1 MEEKAA
7 PRQELQVN
15 IRNMREGDIEE
26 VLSIDRKITGK
37 NRAFTYDFSPLG
49 GELTLSVVA
58 EAEGKIVGFLL
69 GQSST
74 SSYDATDIA
83 IVQNIGVDPGYLH
96 YHIGTR
102 LMQFFVD
109 CCKKR
114 GLDSIHAMVRSQD
127 DQLIPFL
134 KSMEFIEGK
143 LVEFVKPLKR

>member
-1 MEEKAA
+1 MGEKDA

-15 IRNMREGDIEE
+15 VRSMTEADIEE

-49 GELTLSVVA
+49 GELTMSVVA
-58 EAEGKIVGFLL
+58 EADGKIVGFLL
-69 GQSST
+69 GQRST

-83 IVQNIGVDPGYLH
+83 LVQNIGVDTEYLH
-96 YHIGTR
+96 HHIGTK
-102 LMQFFVD
+102 LMQFFTE
-109 CCKKR
+109 CCTKR

-134 KSMEFIEGK
+134 KSLKFIEGK
-143 LVEFVKPLKR
+143 LVEFIKPLKR

>member
-1 MEEKAA
+1 MEEKAT

-15 IRNMREGDIEE
+15 IRSMTEGDIEE

-37 NRAFTYDFSPLG
+37 NRAFTYDFTPLG
-49 GELTLSVVA
+49 GELTMSVVA
-58 EAEGKIVGFLL
+58 EAEGRIIGFLL
-69 GQSST
+69 GQRST

-83 IVQNIGVDPGYLH
+83 LVQNIGVDPAYLH
-96 YHIGTR
+96 HHIGTK
-102 LMQFFVD
+102 LMQFFTE

-134 KSMEFIEGK
+134 RSAEFIEGK
-143 LVEFVKPLKR
+143 LVEFIKPLNR